1 MKIGSVLL
9 IISLPS
15 FSQRGKIL
23 IYLTLYYTG
32 VWDDAPLSAEGIQCY
47 TCDKNDLF
55 TGRDTCGDLTQSQN
69 EVTRTC
75 SHEERFCM
83 HISATKAASSQ
94 PSEKMGCAG
103 DLEALLA
110 LTGLPAQDFCVNNDA
125 GCHTLPDVLA
135 SGIIPELRNILICC
149 CSKDL

>member
-23 IYLTLYYTG
+23 IYLTLYYTA
-32 VWDDAPLSAEGIQCY
+32 WDDAPFSAEGIQCY

-55 TGRDTCGDLTQSQN
+55 TGRDTCGDLTQSHN
-69 EVTRTC
+69 EVTRMC
-75 SHEERFCM
+75 SPEERFCM
-83 HISATKAASSQ
+83 HVSATKAASSQ
-94 PSEKMGCAG
+94 PSEKLGCAG

-110 LTGLPAQDFCVNNDA
+110 LTGVPAQDFCVTNDA
-125 GCHTLPDVLA
+125 GCHTLPNVPA
-135 SGIIPELRNILICC
+135 SGIIPELRNIQICC
-149 CSKDL
+149 CTKDL

>member
-1 MKIGSVLL
+1 MILKIGSVLL

-15 FSQRGKIL
+15 FSQTGKIF
-23 IYLTLYYTG
+23 IYLILYYT
-32 VWDDAPLSAEGIQCY
+32 WDTLFSAEGIQCY

-83 HISATKAASSQ
+83 HVSATKAASSQ

-125 GCHTLPDVLA
+125 GCHTLPNVPA
-135 SGIIPELRNILICC
+135 SGIIPELRNIQICC
-149 CSKDL
+149 CTKDL